1 MWRGQKKKKKRK
13 KDNKPTL
20 MIRYI
25 CYGMKTVTERQK
37 QFFQREFR
45 GRHWI
50 LGTMASVYTIR
61 VPSIRE
67 IRGYE
72 ADD

>member
-1 MWRGQKKKKKRK
+1 
-13 KDNKPTL
+13 

>member
-1 MWRGQKKKKKRK
+1 MERPKKKK

-20 MIRYI
+20 IIRYI
-25 CYGMKTVTERQK
+25 HYGMKTVTERQK

-67 IRGYE
+67 IREYE